1 MGLTRLA
8 VKRPI
13 TITML
18 ILALVLMGGVAYTKL
33 QVSRF
38 PRVNFPVV
46 SIRIGYPGASAQDVE
61 QLVTKPIE
69 TAMNGLSGVSDIFS
83 TSREGQSSV
92 TVQLSEDADV
102 NQAALDIS
110 RKVAS
115 IQSRLPADITP
126 PDVIKA
132 DSANF
137 PIMNIAL
144 SGSLPLD
151 QLYNLANDTV
161 APRIQSLP
169 GVAQVTLVGGLRRE
183 VQVQV
188 DPVKVQAYGLTLLQ
202 VQAAMAADNLTSP
215 GGTVRQGLTQYSVR
229 TSALFTRLDQFSD
242 IVVSSGPAGNVR
254 LKDIA
259 EIKDTYANQTN
270 IQRFNG
276 NPSIGLS
283 IVQQSDANTVQVV
296 ERVRAEMARLQRTLP
311 RGIVFNVANDSS
323 RFTKAAIDAVEFDL
337 GLAVLLCG
345 RVILVFLHAW
355 RNTLIVLLAIP
366 TSLISTLLVMYF
378 MGFSLN
384 TISLL
389 ALAILIGI
397 LVDDSIVVLENIHRH
412 LKLGDE
418 PVLAALKGR
427 SEIGMAAIAITL
439 VDVVVFLPIAFM
451 SGTLGQIFREFGL
464 TIVVATLFSL
474 FISFTLTPMLAAHW
488 LKPEKVDE
496 VNRRVRRGLL
506 APFRGFG
513 EWSDNTLDAVRQLY
527 RRTLGWA
534 LSHRPLVLLGAA
546 VAFGVAIAFI
556 PLNLLGSE
564 FAPTEDDNQFSLQ
577 VRMPSG
583 SSLEATSRAMVQ
595 LEGRLDGLPE
605 VRDVF
610 SSVGVGGGGSGGQ
623 AAFGNMTVQLVD
635 KQERTRTTLAVLEE
649 VRGIGRTIPGMTL
662 TGNVQSSFGG
672 GSPVSLR
679 ILGDDLSTLA
689 GIADQ
694 VMVIV
699 RNTPGTTD
707 VRLEQDAGVPEVQ
720 AVLDRSRMADLGLTS
735 AQVAGVLRTA
745 VQGTVVSQFDRPDGT
760 QSDVRLKLADA
771 DTMTPAQLGALPV
784 FVPSTGQTV
793 RLDQIATLRQATG
806 PNQIDRA
813 SQQRRMSV
821 SANVVGRSLGDV
833 ARDIQAQTSKLALPT
848 GYRVLLLGQ
857 ADRLNQAVGSLL
869 GALGMSIVLIYMLL
883 AALYEDWLHP
893 LAIMFSLPLAL
904 VGAFTGLLVTG
915 NTLNM
920 FSMIGLIFLMG
931 LVAKNAILLVDYT
944 NTLRG
949 RGVAQREAI
958 LEAGATRL
966 RPILMTSF
974 TLVFAMIPLAMKLEA
989 GAESRSPL
997 AVVIIGGVL
1006 SSMFL
1011 TLVVVPVVYALLEDL
1026 SGLVKN
1032 KSRQR
1037 VQREEHGRQAVRP
1050 ALLGEGS
1057 RVHES
1062 PSSDFVSK
1070 P

>member
-18 ILALVLMGGVAYTKL
+18 ILALVLMGGVAYTKM

-46 SIRIGYPGASAQDVE
+46 TIRVGYPGASAQDVE

-69 TAMNGLSGVSDIFS
+69 TAMNGLSGVSDISS
-83 TSREGQSSV
+83 TSREGQAMV
-92 TVQLSEDADV
+92 RVQLSEDADI

-132 DSANF
+132 DSATF

-151 QLYNLANDTV
+151 QLYELASDTV

-183 VQVQV
+183 VQIQL
-188 DPVKVQAYGLTLLQ
+188 DPVKVQAYGLTIQQ
-202 VQAAMAADNLTSP
+202 VQAALAADNFTSP
-215 GGTVRQGLTQYSVR
+215 GGTVRQGSTQFTIR

-242 IVVSSGPAGNVR
+242 IVVSSAPTGNVY

-259 EIKDTYANQTN
+259 QVKDTYAKQTN

-276 NPSIGLS
+276 KPSIGLS
-283 IVQQSDANTVQVV
+283 IVQQSDANTIEVVQ
-296 ERVRAEMARLQRTLP
+296 RVNAEMSRLQRTLP
-311 RGIVFNVANDSS
+311 RGVVFNVANDSS
-323 RFTKAAIDAVEFDL
+323 RFTKAAVDAVQLDL

-345 RVILVFLHAW
+345 LVLLLFLHAW

-366 TSLISTLLVMYF
+366 TSLISTFLVMYF
-378 MGFSLN
+378 LGFSLD

-412 LKLGDE
+412 LALGDE

-439 VDVVVFLPIAFM
+439 VDVVVFVPIAFM
-451 SGTLGQIFREFGL
+451 SGSLGQIFREFGL
-464 TIVVATLFSL
+464 TIVAATLFSL

-488 LKPEKVDE
+488 LKPEKAE
-496 VNRRVRRGLL
+496 EINRRFRGGLL

-513 EWSDNTLDAVRQLY
+513 DWWDRNLDAVRQLY
-527 RRTLGWA
+527 RRTLGWG
-534 LSHRPLVLLGAA
+534 LNHRPLVLLVAVLSMCMAA
-546 VAFGVAIAFI
+546 AFI

-577 VRMPSG
+577 ARMPSG
-583 SSLEATSRAMVQ
+583 SSLMATSQAMAQ
-595 LEGRLDGLPE
+595 LEGYLTDLPE
-605 VRDVF
+605 VKNVF
-610 SSVGVGGGGSGGQ
+610 SSVGVGGGSGDGQ
-623 AAFGNMTVQLVD
+623 AAFGSMTVQLVD
-635 KQERTRTTLAVLEE
+635 KRERSRSTLAVLEE
-649 VRGIGRTIPGMTL
+649 ARSIGRTIPGMTL
-662 TGNVQSSFGG
+662 SGSVQSSFGG
-672 GSPVSLR
+672 GSPVSIR
-679 ILGDDLSTLA
+679 VLGDDLNTLA
-689 GIADQ
+689 RISDQ
-694 VMVIV
+694 VVTIV

-707 VRLEQDAGVPEVQ
+707 VRLEQDAAVPELQ
-720 AVLDRSRMADLGLTS
+720 AVLDRSRMAQLGLTS
-735 AQVAGVLRTA
+735 AQVANALRTA
-745 VQGTVVSQFDRPDGT
+745 VQGSIVSQFDRPDGT

-771 DTMTPAQLGALPV
+771 DTMTPVQLAALPI
-784 FVPSTGQTV
+784 FVPNTGETV

-813 SQQRRMSV
+813 TQQRRMGV
-821 SANVVGRSLGDV
+821 SANVVGRSVGDV
-833 ARDIQAQTSKLALPT
+833 ARDIQAQTSKMALPT
-848 GYRVLLLGQ
+848 GYRVVLLGQ
-857 ADRLNQAVGSLL
+857 ADRLNQAASALL
-869 GALGMSIVLIYMLL
+869 GALGLSVVLIYMLL
-883 AALYEDWLHP
+883 AALYENWLHP

-920 FSMIGLIFLMG
+920 FSMIGIIFLMG
-931 LVAKNAILLVDYT
+931 LVAKNAILLIDYT

-949 RGVAQREAI
+949 QGVERREAI
-958 LEAGATRL
+958 LEAGVTRL
-966 RPILMTSF
+966 RPIFMTSF
-974 TLVFAMIPLAMKLEA
+974 TLVFAMTPLALKLEA

-1011 TLVVVPVVYALLEDL
+1011 TLVVVPVVYTLLEDL

-1032 KSRQR
+1032 RAWQR
-1037 VQREEHGRQAVRP
+1037 VPRERRGRQAVRP
-1050 ALLGEGS
+1050 ALLGEAS
-1057 RVHES
+1057 RVQDTS
-1062 PSSDFVSK
+1062 SSDFVSK

>member
-18 ILALVLMGGVAYTKL
+18 ILALVLMGGVAYTKM

-46 SIRIGYPGASAQDVE
+46 TIRVGYPGASAQDVE

-69 TAMNGLSGVSDIFS
+69 TAMNGLSGVSDISS
-83 TSREGQSSV
+83 TSREGQAMV
-92 TVQLSEDADV
+92 RVQLSEDADI

-126 PDVIKA
+126 PDVVKA
-132 DSANF
+132 DAATF

-144 SGSLPLD
+144 SGTLPLD
-151 QLYNLANDTV
+151 RLYELANDTV

-183 VQVQV
+183 IQIQV
-188 DPVKVQAYGLTLLQ
+188 DPVKVQSYGLTLQQ
-202 VQAAMAADNLTSP
+202 VQSALAADNLTSP
-215 GGTVRQGLTQYSVR
+215 GGTVRQGTTQFTIR

-242 IVVSSGPAGNVR
+242 IVVSSSPTGNVY
-254 LKDIA
+254 LKDVA
-259 EIKDTYANQTN
+259 QVKDTYATQTN

-283 IVQQSDANTVQVV
+283 IVQQSDANTIQVV
-296 ERVRAEMARLQRTLP
+296 ERVRAETSRLQRTLP
-311 RGIVFNVANDSS
+311 RGVVFNVANDSS
-323 RFTKAAIDAVEFDL
+323 RFTKAAVDAVQLDL

-345 RVILVFLHAW
+345 LVILVFLHAW

-366 TSLISTLLVMYF
+366 TSLISTFLVMYF
-378 MGFSLN
+378 LGFSLN

-412 LKLGDE
+412 LALGDE

-439 VDVVVFLPIAFM
+439 VDVVVFVPIAFM
-451 SGTLGQIFREFGL
+451 SGSLGQIFREFGL
-464 TIVVATLFSL
+464 TIVAATLFSL

-488 LKPEKVDE
+488 LKPEKVAE
-496 VNRRVRRGLL
+496 LNRRFRGGLL
-506 APFRGFG
+506 APFRSFG
-513 EWSDNTLDAVRQLY
+513 DWWDQNLDAVRRLY
-527 RRTLGWA
+527 RGTLGWG

-546 VAFGVAIAFI
+546 LAMGAAAAYI

-583 SSLEATSRAMVQ
+583 SSLAATSQAMAQ
-595 LEGRLDGLPE
+595 LEGHLSQMPE
-605 VRDVF
+605 VKNVF
-610 SSVGVGGGGSGGQ
+610 SSVGVGGGASGGQ
-623 AAFGNMTVQLVD
+623 AAFGSMTVQLVD
-635 KQERTRTTLAVLEE
+635 KQERSRSTLAVLEE
-649 VRGIGRTIPGMTL
+649 AREIGRTIPGMTL

-672 GSPVSLR
+672 GSAVSIR
-679 ILGDDLSTLA
+679 ILGDDLDTLA
-689 GIADQ
+689 RISSQ
-694 VMVIV
+694 VMAIV
-699 RNTPGTTD
+699 RDTPGTTD
-707 VRLEQDAGVPEVQ
+707 VRLEQDAAVPELQ
-720 AVLDRSRMADLGLTS
+720 AVLDRSRMAQLGLTS
-735 AQVAGVLRTA
+735 AQVANALRTA
-745 VQGTVVSQFDRPDGT
+745 VQGSVVSQFDRPDGT

-771 DTMTPAQLGALPV
+771 DTMTPVQLAALPI
-784 FVPSTGQTV
+784 FVPSTGETV
-793 RLDQIATLRQATG
+793 RLDQVATLRQATG

-813 SQQRRMSV
+813 SQQRRMGV

-833 ARDIQAQTSKLALPT
+833 ARDVQAQTSRMSLPA
-848 GYRVLLLGQ
+848 GYRVVLLGQ
-857 ADRLNQAVGSLL
+857 ADRLNQAANALL
-869 GALGMSIVLIYMLL
+869 GALGLSVVLIYMLL

-920 FSMIGLIFLMG
+920 FSMIGIIFLMG
-931 LVAKNAILLVDYT
+931 LVAKNAILLIDYT

-949 RGVAQREAI
+949 RGVERREAI
-958 LEAGATRL
+958 LEAGVTRL
-966 RPILMTSF
+966 RPIFMTSF
-974 TLVFAMIPLAMKLEA
+974 TLVFAMTPLALKLEA

-1011 TLVVVPVVYALLEDL
+1011 TLVVVPVVYTLLEDL
-1026 SGLVKN
+1026 AGLVKN
-1032 KSRQR
+1032 RAWQR
-1037 VQREEHGRQAVRP
+1037 VPRTRREHVGARP
-1050 ALLGEGS
+1050 ALLGEAS
-1057 RVHES
+1057 RVQDTS
-1062 PSSDFVSK
+1062 SSDFAPK